1 MNFFSV
7 GQFST
12 RIKELFE
19 CYSALDEFSAALVK
33 LTCSKVKSDMNQIQD
48 DDVFSHMIDEILSY
62 DAEFI
67 QLLPQLANY
76 KRPIDILSD
85 DDELVKRWIEIELI
99 HARKR

>member
-1 MNFFSV
+1 
-7 GQFST
+7 
-12 RIKELFE
+12 
-19 CYSALDEFSAALVK
+19 
-33 LTCSKVKSDMNQIQD
+33 MNQIQD

-76 KRPIDILSD
+76 QRPIDILSD
-85 DDELVKRWIEIELI
+85 DDELVKRWIEIELV